1 MLAIDPVVELC
12 SNELHK
18 PFVFVLNQMPARSS
32 FSESAREYLS
42 TNGAGGKV
50 LKAEIGLRQGF
61 AMAMVRG
68 ETAPEI
74 ERDGKAGEEIKALWR
89 ELKRALAKV

>member
-1 MLAIDPVVELC
+1 MEGCRNSDLVLIAVRASPLDMLAIDPVVELC

-32 FSESAREYLS
+32 FSESAWEYLS

-68 ETAPEI
+68 ETA
-74 ERDGKAGEEIKALWR
+74 
-89 ELKRALAKV
+89 AKV